1 MKSVHPFRTSTREGS
16 LTITKRRD
24 GIHVHLEC
32 TGGRIKK
39 GKDAA
44 ELHDVFEPLVADL
57 RTDPRLLTFSAPGEF
72 VAFSLWQ
79 RRMH

>member
-16 LTITKRRD
+16 IEITKRRD

-32 TGGRIKK
+32 SGGRVRK
-39 GKDAA
+39 GRDQD
-44 ELHDVFEPLVADL
+44 ELHDVFAPIVDDL
-57 RTDPRLLTFSAPGEF
+57 RTDPRPLTFSAPGEF

-79 RRMH
+79 RRAQ